1 MNRIVQ
7 FNVSRDDDMYTAEGM
22 NAPVVTQAC
31 TFQELESN
39 IREAVTLLLEGEEP
53 STFGFADSPSIL
65 MSFELPTPNH
75 GRKA

>member
-1 MNRIVQ
+1 MNRIAQ
-7 FNVSRDDDMYTAEGM
+7 FNVSRDDEMYTAEGV
-22 NAPVVTQAC
+22 NVPVVTQAR
-31 TFQELESN
+31 TFQELENN

-65 MSFELPTPNH
+65 TSFELPTLNH